1 MVAGTQRQVLSEYPE
16 TVLREAVLNALSHR
30 DYGLTGATVDITVWD
45 DRIEIRSPGSLPG
58 HITVENMRDD
68 HYSRNR
74 RMMRTLK
81 LVGLVEEY
89 GEGVDRM
96 FTEME
101 ARLMEP
107 PLFTATPSSVSV
119 VIRNRFLVDVED
131 QVWLALASPNT
142 VQLGSSD
149 GGFGW
154 AERLGPVGV
163 AGSFDVPFWHLAF
176 DQSRV

>member
-1 MVAGTQRQVLSEYPE
+1 MPP
-16 TVLREAVLNALSHR
+16 LRATRPGDHLINHHR
-30 DYGLTGATVDITVWD
+30 RERTHQHPHRH
-45 DRIEIRSPGSLPG
+45 RIEIRSPGSLPG

-131 QVWLALASPNT
+131 QVWLAPI
-142 VQLGSSD
+142 
-149 GGFGW
+149 
-154 AERLGPVGV
+154 
-163 AGSFDVPFWHLAF
+163 PF
-176 DQSRV
+176 S